1 MSRYIVKNAKKSRKK
16 AVQTR
21 FGSAQLL
28 KGLLDEL
35 HIEFVDALMQRNVVV
50 FEAEN
55 GLDALRDLEFELCV
69 CLAAFDGNADLSVAG
84 INVTACII

>member
-1 MSRYIVKNAKKSRKK
+1 
-16 AVQTR
+16 
-21 FGSAQLL
+21 
-28 KGLLDEL
+28 
-35 HIEFVDALMQRNVVV
+35 MQRNVVV

-55 GLDALRDLEFELCV
+55 GLDALRDLEFEICV